1 MDILK
6 KYASEINVPLDDNA
20 LEQFSVYM
28 QQVLDWNEKIN
39 LTSITE
45 REEFITKHFCDSLS
59 VFSAVDIKK
68 GAKVID
74 IGTGAGFPGLPMK
87 IARPDIKLTL
97 LDSLNKRIKF
107 LSEVVLSSDLLCSET
122 IHGRAE
128 DYSKL
133 NEYRER
139 YDIAVSRAVANL
151 AALTEYCLPF
161 VKVGGYFISMKGPEY
176 KDELEQSKNAID
188 ILGGAVE
195 DVVSLTLPDGS
206 TRNIIKIKKVKN
218 TPSKYPR
225 RGVKINKTPL

>member
-1 MDILK
+1 MDKLK
-6 KYASEINVPLDDNA
+6 KYASQINVLLDDKA
-20 LEQFSVYM
+20 VEQFSDYM
-28 QQVLDWNEKIN
+28 NKVLDWNEKIN
-39 LTSITE
+39 LTSITDQD
-45 REEFITKHFCDSLS
+45 EFVIKHFCDSLS
-59 VFSAVDIKK
+59 VFSAVNIKK

-74 IGTGAGFPGLPMK
+74 IGTGAGFPGVPMK
-87 IARPDIKLTL
+87 IARPDIDLTL
-97 LDSLNKRIKF
+97 LDSLNKRIRF
-107 LSEVVLSSDLLCSET
+107 LSEIVLSSDILSSET

-133 NEYRER
+133 NEYREK

-151 AALTEYCLPF
+151 SSLCEYCLPF
-161 VKVGGYFISMKGPEY
+161 VKVGGYFISMKGPDYDE
-176 KDELEQSKNAID
+176 ELEQSKNAVK

-195 DVVSLTLPDGS
+195 EVVSLTLPDGS

>member
-1 MDILK
+1 M
-6 KYASEINVPLDDNA
+6 
-20 LEQFSVYM
+20 SVHGS
-28 QQVLDWNEKIN
+28 VLCLWPA
-39 LTSITE
+39 
-45 REEFITKHFCDSLS
+45 H
-59 VFSAVDIKK
+59 
-68 GAKVID
+68 G
-74 IGTGAGFPGLPMK
+74 
-87 IARPDIKLTL
+87 TL
-97 LDSLNKRIKF
+97 LQ
-107 LSEVVLSSDLLCSET
+107 VLSSDLLCSET

-206 TRNIIKIKKVKN
+206 IRNIIKIKKVKN

>member
-206 TRNIIKIKKVKN
+206 IRNIIKIKKVKN